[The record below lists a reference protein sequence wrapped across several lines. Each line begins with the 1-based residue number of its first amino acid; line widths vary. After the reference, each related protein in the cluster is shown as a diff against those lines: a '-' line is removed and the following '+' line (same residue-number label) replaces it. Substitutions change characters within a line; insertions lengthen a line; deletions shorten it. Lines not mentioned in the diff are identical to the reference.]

1 MIKPGFTY
9 KAEIANKT
17 NEGYELIIPEHQAQI
32 TMPKNMAD
40 SGLLKGDQL
49 DVFVYLNQ
57 QGEPEATSKQ
67 VKAKANDFVTLKVNK
82 LTPAGAFLD
91 WGLPIDLFMPRSFH
105 EPDLQEG
112 DYCLVKVF
120 YDEPTNKLL
129 AKERLDD
136 ELSNEQIDVKEKEV
150 VECII
155 YRDTPIGYQVIINK
169 KHLGILHYNEVF
181 KDLYIGDEFT
191 GFVKKIKED
200 GKIDVMIGKPGYTRV
215 ADESSVVL
223 NALKQAGGFLPYHDK
238 SSPEDIYKQF
248 GMSKKTFKMT
258 LGKLYKERKIT
269 ITEEGIRKS

>member
-1 MIKPGFTY
+1 
-9 KAEIANKT
+9 
-17 NEGYELIIPEHQAQI
+17 
-32 TMPKNMAD
+32 
-40 SGLLKGDQL
+40 
-49 DVFVYLNQ
+49 
-57 QGEPEATSKQ
+57 
-67 VKAKANDFVTLKVNK
+67 
-82 LTPAGAFLD
+82 
-91 WGLPIDLFMPRSFH
+91 
-105 EPDLQEG
+105 
-112 DYCLVKVF
+112 
-120 YDEPTNKLL
+120 
-129 AKERLDD
+129 
-136 ELSNEQIDVKEKEV
+136 
-150 VECII
+150 
-155 YRDTPIGYQVIINK
+155 
-169 KHLGILHYNEVF
+169 LHYNEVF